1 MWCYMGRS
9 SSDRLSQDMYELG
22 PSRRP
27 PRELERAAALLLL
40 GAGAAGTV
48 VSPAVSRSRV
58 AVRDEVVVRGRE
70 EKKQLFL
77 ETRVIVGWQQLHGM

>member
-58 AVRDEVVVRGRE
+58 AVRDEVVVRRE
-70 EKKQLFL
+70 QTEETLEKSRRL
-77 ETRVIVGWQQLHGM
+77 